1 MGDTKAA
8 PESAH
13 VVNSSARLFSSSVRL
28 GPDADPDFAARKYL
42 RFVEIVPPSA
52 PMVGYFSQKIYNFF
66 IILNTYLYL

>member
-52 PMVGYFSQKIYNFF
+52 PM
-66 IILNTYLYL
+66 L